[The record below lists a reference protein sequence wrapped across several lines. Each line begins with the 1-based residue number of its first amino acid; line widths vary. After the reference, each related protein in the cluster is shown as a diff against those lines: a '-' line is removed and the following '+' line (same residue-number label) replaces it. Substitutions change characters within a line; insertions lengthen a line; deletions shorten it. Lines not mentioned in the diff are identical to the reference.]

1 MRWVTFLRATETR
14 GICETQVAWS
24 ATPAAFSAQPW
35 HYCCVEGELHG
46 AMLGSPV
53 MAKDSGCVPDCGTP
67 EGLNLGLETADGK
80 NKRQVTLE
88 KRVPLIYLPCRYFL
102 SH

>member
-1 MRWVTFLRATETR
+1 
-14 GICETQVAWS
+14 
-24 ATPAAFSAQPW
+24 
-35 HYCCVEGELHG
+35 
-46 AMLGSPV
+46 MLGSPV

-88 KRVPLIYLPCRYFL
+88 KGVPLIYLSCRYFL